1 MPRVIHFEI
10 HATNPPELI
19 SFYESLFGWT
29 FTRFIPEVEY
39 WTITTGPDDQP
50 GINGGLVKRRGPS
63 PLEMQSVSGSV
74 CTVQV
79 ESVDSI
85 LARNEE
91 LGGTVALAKMPIPG
105 IGWLAYIKDLDGN
118 ILGIMNPDPSA

>member
-10 HATNPPELI
+10 HATNPLVLI
-19 SFYESLFGWT
+19 PFYESLFGWT

-39 WTITTGPDDQP
+39 WTIVTGPDDQP
-50 GINGGLVKRRGPS
+50 GINGGLVKRQGPA
-63 PLEMQSVSGSV
+63 PVEMQSVNGSV

-79 ESVDSI
+79 ESVDQI
-85 LARNEE
+85 LTKNAE
-91 LGGTVALAKMPIPG
+91 LGGSVALPKMPIPG

-118 ILGIMNPDPSA
+118 ILGIMNPDPTA

>member
-10 HATNPPELI
+10 HATNPLVLI
-19 SFYESLFGWT
+19 PFYESLFGWT
-29 FTRFIPEVEY
+29 FTRFIPELEY

-50 GINGGLVKRRGPS
+50 GINGGLVKRQGPA

-79 ESVDSI
+79 DSVDSI
-85 LARNEE
+85 LAKNEE
-91 LGGTVALAKMPIPG
+91 LGGSVALPKMPIPG

-118 ILGIMNPDPSA
+118 ILGIMNPDTSA

>member
-10 HATNPPELI
+10 HATNPLELI
-19 SFYESLFGWT
+19 PFYESLFGWT
-29 FTRFIPEVEY
+29 LTRFIPEVEY
-39 WTITTGPDDQP
+39 WTIVTGTDDQP
-50 GINGGLVKRRGPS
+50 GINGGLVKRQGPA

-79 ESVDSI
+79 DSVDSI
-85 LARNEE
+85 LAKNAE
-91 LGGTVALAKMPIPG
+91 LGGSVALPKMPIPG

>member
-10 HATNPPELI
+10 HATNPLVLI
-19 SFYESLFGWT
+19 PFYESLFGWT

-39 WTITTGPDDQP
+39 WTIVTGTDDQP
-50 GINGGLVKRRGPS
+50 GINGGLVKRQGPA
-63 PLEMQSVSGSV
+63 PVEMQSVNGSV

-79 ESVDSI
+79 ESVDQI
-85 LARNEE
+85 LTKNAE
-91 LGGTVALAKMPIPG
+91 LGGSVALPKMPIPG

-118 ILGIMNPDPSA
+118 ILGIMNPDPTA